1 MGNVKSRIDGSFWRH
16 QWFHKN
22 SFKNKKSE
30 RKEKEKEISASYHFT
45 VKNKSLFLL
54 AATTGSSTVL
64 QGYTTFKRDFHF
76 TCICFCAKEKE
87 TVTDQN
93 EQMFDY
99 YTFHNS
105 SGTLLNK
112 CKFSAQSK
120 MVAILIFLYTV
131 ACSVPVRDIPQVSPL
146 VREFKVLDS
155 GFQAMDSRFQVHD
168 STIFHSGFQSLLWD
182 SGFFE
187 LFLDTKVQDPGF
199 HKEKLAGLRNPDS
212 LTWGDRFLFLEVTY

>member
-1 MGNVKSRIDGSFWRH
+1 MYLFLC
-16 QWFHKN
+16 
-22 SFKNKKSE
+22 E
-30 RKEKEKEISASYHFT
+30 RKS
-45 VKNKSLFLL
+45 NCN
-54 AATTGSSTVL
+54 STKTSKYLIITRSITQAEHYWINVNFQPQL
-64 QGYTTFKRDFHF
+64 
-76 TCICFCAKEKE
+76 
-87 TVTDQN
+87 
-93 EQMFDY
+93 
-99 YTFHNS
+99 
-105 SGTLLNK
+105 
-112 CKFSAQSK
+112 K